1 MHASQEQSHAGTNQ
15 TSGKPGHPSGKQSP
29 DDDPPIRRTRLNL
42 LFPISAGLTFLFILT
57 AMVVA
62 NPISHELDG
71 PFVRVMKAN
80 GMWVMAIEVV
90 AIIACGIG
98 AMWLESRAAPTAV
111 EQAVIDS
118 PTETSVD

>member
-1 MHASQEQSHAGTNQ
+1 MHASQEQSDAGPGQ
-15 TSGKPGHPSGKQSP
+15 HSGKPGELSGKQSP
-29 DDDPPIRRTRLNL
+29 DDHPPIRRTRLNL
-42 LFPISAGLTFLFILT
+42 LFPISAGLSFLFILT

-80 GMWVMAIEVV
+80 GLWVMAIEVV

-98 AMWLESRAAPTAV
+98 AMWLESRTAPPAD
-111 EQAVIDS
+111 EQMVPDS
-118 PTETSVD
+118 PMETSID